1 MQFENG
7 FRRPVRQTIRNN
19 NSFATPQKE
28 IPHRDSPQRF
38 ALHRIS
44 LIFWG
49 RTLVLLQNV
58 LLTA

>member
-28 IPHRDSPQRF
+28 IRHRDSPQPF

-44 LIFWG
+44 LIFLG
-49 RTLVLLQNV
+49 RTLVLLQNG